1 MLVSLSVNVFSGGVV
16 TRRTER
22 HCDIFSSKPLP
33 QSARGAGT
41 ICVSSFSTFSKC
53 IAPTHRIV
61 FLQSPRSKARY
72 GGGRHGG
79 NARDAAR
86 ARGPRHCALC
96 AYFTAAYGY
105 QKEKLEDGR
114 ETLGS
119 PFAAGAKVVIEEHEM
134 PEMVQTMVRRST
146 PFSSST
152 L

>member
-1 MLVSLSVNVFSGGVV
+1 MV
-16 TRRTER
+16 EM
-22 HCDIFSSKPLP
+22 HAMQP
-33 QSARGAGT
+33 
-41 ICVSSFSTFSKC
+41 
-53 IAPTHRIV
+53 APEVHAIV
-61 FLQSPRSKARY
+61 L
-72 GGGRHGG
+72 
-79 NARDAAR
+79 
-86 ARGPRHCALC
+86 LC

-119 PFAAGAKVVIEEHEM
+119 PFATGAKVVIEEHEM